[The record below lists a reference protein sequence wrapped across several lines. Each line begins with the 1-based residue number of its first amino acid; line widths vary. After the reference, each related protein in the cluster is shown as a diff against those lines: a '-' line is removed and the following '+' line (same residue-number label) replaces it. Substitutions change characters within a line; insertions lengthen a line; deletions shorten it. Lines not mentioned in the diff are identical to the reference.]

1 MGRKISSDIKII
13 MKFSINPIKNWLL
26 LLLLFI
32 LPWQTRLIYQTA
44 YLGKDFWEYGSLSLY
59 GSEILLGI
67 IILFFLI
74 SKIQGGFKEYF
85 VKHFDKKRLVI
96 VPGLFLGILA
106 IYFFSSTNSAIT
118 WQYLNWLIYGL
129 CLSFIILES
138 ELSFKKMALAVW
150 GGGLLQAFLG
160 IWQFFNQ
167 FIPANKWLGMAVQD
181 PHQLGVAVV
190 EFGDER
196 WLRAYGAFGWPN
208 SLGIYLA
215 TIFILGIILIC
226 HSRAS
231 GNLEGKVDSRFHG
244 GDNLWLLVGQN
255 IILVGLFFSFARG
268 AWVAAAVGIIFL
280 LVKKHT
286 SKSLWQQIGIYALT
300 FIALLFIFK
309 PLVFSRLDLNN
320 RLEKMSL
327 TQRVTQRTEF
337 QQVFAKNYFVGSGPG
352 NYTTVLHDLY
362 PKYFVGDLKPVH
374 NIYLLFIAE
383 WGVLGVFLLS
393 FLLLYRQK
401 LFDWTFAPLVV
412 LLVAGLFDHWNAST
426 FTGLML
432 FCFIASLSIK
442 PVAIDTK
449 VSRE

>member
-1 MGRKISSDIKII
+1 
-13 MKFSINPIKNWLL
+13 MKFKINQIQNWLL
-26 LLLLFI
+26 LLFLFV

-67 IILFFLI
+67 IVLLFLI
-74 SKIQGGFKEYF
+74 RKIRGEFTELF
-85 VKHFDKKRLVI
+85 IKHFDKKRLAI
-96 VPGLFLGILA
+96 VLGTFLSILA
-106 IYFFSSTNSAIT
+106 VYLFSSTNRAIT
-118 WQYLNWLIYGL
+118 WQYLNWLIYGI
-129 CLSFIILES
+129 CLSFAILES
-138 ELSFKKMALAVW
+138 DLSFKKLTLAVW
-150 GGGLLQAFLG
+150 SGGLLQAIIG

-208 SLGIYLA
+208 SFGIYLA
-215 TIFILGIILIC
+215 VTFILGVILVLHEADKKTKICLLIGQIIIL
-226 HSRAS
+226 A
-231 GNLEGKVDSRFHG
+231 
-244 GDNLWLLVGQN
+244 
-255 IILVGLFFSFARG
+255 GLFFSLARG
-268 AWVAAAVGIIFL
+268 AWLAAIVGMIFI
-280 LVKKHT
+280 LVKKYP
-286 SKSLWQQIGIYALT
+286 SKILWQQIGVYTLT
-300 FIALLFIFK
+300 FLVLLLVFK

-327 TQRVTQRTEF
+327 SQRADQWTEF
-337 QQVFAKNYFVGSGPG
+337 QKVFANNYLVGSGPG
-352 NYTTVLHDLY
+352 NYTEVLHGIY

-383 WGVLGVFLLS
+383 WGMVGVFILS
-393 FLLLYRQK
+393 FLLFNRKK
-401 LFDWTFAPLVV
+401 LLDWSFAPLIV
-412 LLVAGLFDHWNAST
+412 LLVAGLFDHWSLST
-426 FTGLML
+426 FTGLVF
-432 FCFIASLSIK
+432 FCLIASLSIK